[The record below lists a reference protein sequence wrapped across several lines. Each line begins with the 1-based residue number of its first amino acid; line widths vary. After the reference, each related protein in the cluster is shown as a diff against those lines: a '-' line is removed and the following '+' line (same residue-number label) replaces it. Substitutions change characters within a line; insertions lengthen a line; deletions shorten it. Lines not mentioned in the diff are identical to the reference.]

1 MDFNH
6 ISSRLADY
14 QINELKN
21 LYKTYHHKTCC
32 YKKMFRR
39 FKGISLFLNMLSV
52 SLTVTRT
59 VVGGVTLNPIVMG
72 SVAGVGIL
80 IQTVLTKKN
89 FTKKIEACKYAY
101 TSYQK
106 ILNKLKCVLRSGE
119 FDEDTLIK
127 ELNWLDD
134 QVTDLCPPITV
145 NYGKLFEKKK

>member
-6 ISSRLADY
+6 ISSRLTDY

-21 LYKTYHHKTCC
+21 LYKTYHYKTCC
-32 YKKMFRR
+32 YKKMFKR
-39 FKGISLFLNMLSV
+39 FKGIGLFLNILSV
-52 SLTVTRT
+52 SLTGT

-134 QVTDLCPPITV
+134 QVTDLCPPISVET
-145 NYGKLFEKKK
+145 KK